1 MFFAYLVVLY
11 MSSCYD
17 KVRVVYAI
25 LWYVIKGLKFFVL
38 VIICNQNASEFSDQ
52 KSPEV
57 EIFSRNK
64 V

>member
-38 VIICNQNASEFSDQ
+38 VIIYNQNASEFSDQ
-52 KSPEV
+52 KK
-57 EIFSRNK
+57 SRGGNFFMK
-64 V
+64 